1 MTPIRPQLRGRTSPA
16 RACPADD
23 SASRARRGGG
33 IARVVGVLGA
43 VCCGAGTLAQA
54 QSTAPAPKADSS
66 LTWNGITLYGIVDV
80 GVQYQTHGVPISDY
94 FPAGTESI
102 IQKNSNGS
110 INAVTPSNLSQ
121 SRIGLSGNEP
131 LVGDWAGVFR
141 LETFFNPQSGDIS
154 DALKSQVLN
163 NGRALDVQSTN
174 VDSSVAGQYFAGAA
188 YAGFSSPSYGTFT
201 FGRHVTLLADG
212 VGKYDPLAAS
222 NAFSLIGFS
231 GTTAGGGD
239 TEDRRLDQSVKY
251 TGKYG
256 PVHFGAL
263 YQFSGA
269 SGSANTAVQ
278 AQIGGDFA
286 GGSIDGYYAKKKDA
300 IATAP
305 LSATQVGD
313 LATICATSV
322 TPPVNPSGAQ
332 CYSTSNSLA
341 ATISDNTTYGVM
353 AAYTV
358 GTVRLSGCYEHIAFN
373 NPDTPL
379 EKGSLTIGGY
389 VIAFPI
395 DKAFPNQKTL
405 QVSWVGVKIAA
416 TPDLDLLAAY
426 YGYKQNSFATGAHA
440 GCSDNSSGGCS
451 GTENSFSVVLDYRFS
466 KRFDGY
472 FGTFYTGVKDGLAN
486 GFDFNTSTVSTTTGI
501 RFKF

>member
-1 MTPIRPQLRGRTSPA
+1 MTPIRSQ
-16 RACPADD
+16 
-23 SASRARRGGG
+23 SAFRARRSRG
-33 IARVVGVLGA
+33 IARLGGACVLA
-43 VCCGAGTLAQA
+43 ACWCAAAPAQA
-54 QSTAPAPKADSS
+54 QSSSTPAPKAPDSS

-80 GVQYQTHGVPISDY
+80 GLQYQTHGVPSSDY

-110 INAVTPSNLSQ
+110 ITAVTPNNLGQ

-131 LVGDWAGVFR
+131 LMGDWSGVFR
-141 LETFFNPQSGDIS
+141 LETFFNPQSGNLS

-163 NGRALDVQSTN
+163 NGRALTAQSTN
-174 VDSSVAGQYFAGAA
+174 VDSSVAGQLFAGAA
-188 YAGFSSPSYGTFT
+188 YAGFSSPTVGTFT

-212 VGKYDPLAAS
+212 VAKYDPMSAS
-222 NAFSLIGFS
+222 QAFSIIGFS
-231 GTTAGGGD
+231 GTAAGGGD

-256 PVHFGAL
+256 PLHLGAL

-278 AQIGGDFA
+278 LLLGGEFA

-353 AAYTV
+353 AAYTA
-358 GTVRLSGCYEHIAFN
+358 GTVRLSGGYEHIAFN

-379 EKGSLTIGGY
+379 ERGSLTIGGY
-389 VIAFPI
+389 VLAFTNNT
-395 DKAFPNQKTL
+395 AFNNQKIL
-405 QVSWVGVKIAA
+405 QVFWAGAKIAV
-416 TPDLDLLAAY
+416 TPDLDLLGAY
-426 YGYKQNSFATGAHA
+426 YHYKQNSFATGANA
-440 GCSDNSSGGCS
+440 GCSGTQNGGCS
-451 GTENSFSVVLDYRFS
+451 GTEHVVSLMADYRFA

-472 FGTFYTGVKDGLAN
+472 LGTMYTGVQDGLAN
-486 GFDFNTSTVSTTTGI
+486 GFLNKSTLTTTTGI

>member
-1 MTPIRPQLRGRTSPA
+1 MTPIRPQLHGRTCVAS
-16 RACPADD
+16 ACPADD

-33 IARVVGVLGA
+33 IARVVWVLAAA
-43 VCCGAGTLAQA
+43 VAAVAVAQA
-54 QSTAPAPKADSS
+54 QSAAPAPKAPDSS

-154 DALKSQVLN
+154 DALKSQALN

-188 YAGFSSPSYGTFT
+188 YAGFSSPTYGTFT

-212 VGKYDPLAAS
+212 VAKYDPMGVAQ
-222 NAFSLIGFS
+222 AFSLIGFS

-251 TGKYG
+251 SAKYG
-256 PVHFGAL
+256 AVHLGAL

-269 SGSANTAVQ
+269 SGSTNTGTQ
-278 AQIGGDFA
+278 LQLGIEGA
-286 GGSIDGYYAKKKDA
+286 GASVDAYYFKKYNA
-300 IATAP
+300 IATAA
-305 LSATQVGD
+305 LSAAQVASLPTLG
-313 LATICATSV
+313 
-322 TPPVNPSGAQ
+322 
-332 CYSTSNSLA
+332 YSSSNSLA
-341 ATISDNTTYGVM
+341 GTISDNETFGVM
-353 AAYTV
+353 GSYGFGATKLMA
-358 GTVRLSGCYEHIAFN
+358 GYEHITFD
-373 NPDTPL
+373 NPKSPL
-379 EKGSLTIGGY
+379 TVGSLTIGGY
-389 VIAFPI
+389 VLAVVNNTAFN
-395 DKAFPNQKTL
+395 NQKTL
-405 QVSWVGVKIAA
+405 QVFWAGVKFAA
-416 TPDLDLLAAY
+416 TPKLDLAAAY
-426 YGYKQNSFATGAHA
+426 YGYKQNSFATGLNT
-440 GCSDNSSGGCS
+440 GCSDARSSGCS
-451 GTENSFSVVLDYRFS
+451 GTESSASLLADYKFA

-472 FGTFYTGVKDGLAN
+472 FGTFWTGVQDGLAN
-486 GFDFNTSTVSTTTGI
+486 GFLNKSTLTTTTGI
-501 RFKF
+501 RFRF

>member
-1 MTPIRPQLRGRTSPA
+1 MSYA
-16 RACPADD
+16 NACCDE
-23 SASRARRGGG
+23 SASIARRSRG
-33 IARVVGVLGA
+33 IARVGGAWVLAACWCAA
-43 VCCGAGTLAQA
+43 VPAQA
-54 QSTAPAPKADSS
+54 QSASTPAPKAPDSS

-80 GVQYQTHGVPISDY
+80 GLQYQTHGVPISDY

-110 INAVTPSNLSQ
+110 ITAVTPSNLSQ
-121 SRIGLSGNEP
+121 SRVGLSGNEP
-131 LVGDWAGVFR
+131 LTGDWAGVFR
-141 LETFFNPQSGDIS
+141 LETFFNPQSGNLS

-163 NGRALDVQSTN
+163 NGRALAAQSTN
-174 VDSSVAGQYFAGAA
+174 VDSSVAGQLFAGAA
-188 YAGFSSPSYGTFT
+188 YAGFSSPTVGTFT

-212 VGKYDPLAAS
+212 VAKYDPLAAS

-286 GGSIDGYYAKKKDA
+286 GGSVDGYYAKKKDA

-313 LATICATSV
+313 LATICTTSV

-332 CYSTSNSLA
+332 CYSSSNSLA

-358 GTVRLSGCYEHIAFN
+358 GTVRLSGGYEHIAFN

-389 VIAFPI
+389 VLAFTNNTPFGTVTSPKEKI
-395 DKAFPNQKTL
+395 L
-405 QVSWVGVKIAA
+405 QVFWAGAKFGLS
-416 TPDLDLLAAY
+416 PSLDLLAAFY
-426 YGYKQNSFATGAHA
+426 HYKQNSFATGAKA

-451 GTENSFSVVLDYRFS
+451 GTEDSFSVVLDYRFS

-486 GFDFNTSTVSTTTGI
+486 GFVFNTSTVSTTTGI